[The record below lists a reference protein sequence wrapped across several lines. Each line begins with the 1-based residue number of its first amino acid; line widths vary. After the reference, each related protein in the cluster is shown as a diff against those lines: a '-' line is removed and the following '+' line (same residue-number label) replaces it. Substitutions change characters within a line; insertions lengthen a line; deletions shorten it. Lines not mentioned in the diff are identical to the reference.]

1 MENSLLEFYRELS
14 AKSEEIGK
22 LKAQLEMKD
31 KAIEGLEAMLSL
43 RGVTVTSVDTS
54 LTSSFP
60 SVEHSCKCGKEVV
73 ESAKVE
79 SAKTA
84 LSKLEETVSDIVT
97 TKPHRGRK
105 SNAEKKLATESTQES
120 SSAESTQES
129 SSAEKLGGG
138 SVFKD
143 FVPLET
149 SSVMSPHSQAY
160 LPPEKKA
167 SSNVLTVL

>member
-43 RGVTVTSVDTS
+43 RGATVTSVDTS

-79 SAKTA
+79 SAKAA
-84 LSKLEETVSDIVT
+84 LSKLEETVTDVVT

-105 SNAEKKLATESTQES
+105 SNAEKKLAT
-120 SSAESTQES
+120 ESTQES

-149 SSVMSPHSQAY
+149 SSVMSPNSQAY

>member
-43 RGVTVTSVDTS
+43 RGVTVTSVGAS

-79 SAKTA
+79 SAKAA

-97 TKPHRGRK
+97 TKPHRGHK
-105 SNAEKKLATESTQES
+105 SNAEKKLAT
-120 SSAESTQES
+120 ESTQES

>member
-60 SVEHSCKCGKEVV
+60 SIEHSCKCGKEVV

-120 SSAESTQES
+120 SSAE
-129 SSAEKLGGG
+129 KLGGG

-149 SSVMSPHSQAY
+149 SSVMSPSSHAY
-160 LPPEKKA
+160 LPPEKK
-167 SSNVLTVL
+167 SSSTVLTVL

>member
-97 TKPHRGRK
+97 TKPHRGHK
-105 SNAEKKLATESTQES
+105 SNAEKKLAT
-120 SSAESTQES
+120 ESTQES

>member
-43 RGVTVTSVDTS
+43 RGVAVTSVDTS

-79 SAKTA
+79 SAKAA
-84 LSKLEETVSDIVT
+84 LAKLEETVSDIVT
-97 TKPHRGRK
+97 TKPHRGHK
-105 SNAEKKLATESTQES
+105 SNAEKKLAT
-120 SSAESTQES
+120 ESTQES

-149 SSVMSPHSQAY
+149 SSVMSPNSQAY

>member
-79 SAKTA
+79 SAKAA
-84 LSKLEETVSDIVT
+84 LSKLEETVTDVVT

-105 SNAEKKLATESTQES
+105 SNAEKKLAT
-120 SSAESTQES
+120 ESTQES

>member
-43 RGVTVTSVDTS
+43 RGVAVTSVDTS

-60 SVEHSCKCGKEVV
+60 SIEHSCKCGKEVV

-97 TKPHRGRK
+97 TKPHRGHK
-105 SNAEKKLATESTQES
+105 SNAEKKLAT
-120 SSAESTQES
+120 ESTQES

-167 SSNVLTVL
+167 SSSILTVL

>member
-97 TKPHRGRK
+97 TKPHGGRK
-105 SNAEKKLATESTQES
+105 SNAEKKLAT
-120 SSAESTQES
+120 ESTQES

>member
-31 KAIEGLEAMLSL
+31 KAIEGLEAMISL
-43 RGVTVTSVDTS
+43 RGVTVTSVGAS

-120 SSAESTQES
+120 SSAE
-129 SSAEKLGGG
+129 KLGGG
-138 SVFKD
+138 FVCED

-149 SSVMSPHSQAY
+149 SSVMSPNSHAY

-167 SSNVLTVL
+167 SSSILTVL

>member
-79 SAKTA
+79 SAKAA
-84 LSKLEETVSDIVT
+84 LSKLEETVTDAVT
-97 TKPHRGRK
+97 TKSHRGRK
-105 SNAEKKLATESTQES
+105 SNAEKKLTT
-120 SSAESTQES
+120 ESTQES

-138 SVFKD
+138 FVFKD

-149 SSVMSPHSQAY
+149 SSVMSPNSQAY

>member
-120 SSAESTQES
+120 SSAE
-129 SSAEKLGGG
+129 KLGGG

>member
-79 SAKTA
+79 SAKAA
-84 LSKLEETVSDIVT
+84 LSKLEETVTDVVT

-120 SSAESTQES
+120 SSAE
-129 SSAEKLGGG
+129 KLGGG

-149 SSVMSPHSQAY
+149 SSVLSPSSHAY
-160 LPPEKKA
+160 LPPEKK
-167 SSNVLTVL
+167 SSSTVLTVL

>member
-22 LKAQLEMKD
+22 LKAQLEMKN

-120 SSAESTQES
+120 SSAE
-129 SSAEKLGGG
+129 KLGGG

>member
-43 RGVTVTSVDTS
+43 RGVTVRSVDTS

-79 SAKTA
+79 SAKAA
-84 LSKLEETVSDIVT
+84 LSKLEETVTDVVT

-120 SSAESTQES
+120 SSAE
-129 SSAEKLGGG
+129 KLGGG
-138 SVFKD
+138 FVFKD

-149 SSVMSPHSQAY
+149 SSVMSPNSHAY
-160 LPPEKKA
+160 LPPEKKT
-167 SSNVLTVL
+167 SSSILTVL

>member
-43 RGVTVTSVDTS
+43 RGVTVTSVGAS

-60 SVEHSCKCGKEVV
+60 SVEHSCKCGKEVVESAKV

-120 SSAESTQES
+120 SSAE
-129 SSAEKLGGG
+129 KLGGG

-149 SSVMSPHSQAY
+149 SSVMSPSSHAY
-160 LPPEKKA
+160 LPPEKK
-167 SSNVLTVL
+167 SSSTVLTVL

>member
-79 SAKTA
+79 SAKAA
-84 LSKLEETVSDIVT
+84 LSKLEETVTDVVT

-105 SNAEKKLATESTQES
+105 SNAEKKLAT
-120 SSAESTQES
+120 ESTQES

-149 SSVMSPHSQAY
+149 SSVMSPNSHAY

-167 SSNVLTVL
+167 SSSILTVL

>member
-1 MENSLLEFYRELS
+1 
-14 AKSEEIGK
+14 
-22 LKAQLEMKD
+22 MKD

-79 SAKTA
+79 SAKAA

-120 SSAESTQES
+120 SSAE
-129 SSAEKLGGG
+129 KLGGG

-149 SSVMSPHSQAY
+149 SSVMSPNAQEY

>member
-43 RGVTVTSVDTS
+43 RGVAVTSVDTS

-60 SVEHSCKCGKEVV
+60 SIEHSCKCGKEVV

-97 TKPHRGRK
+97 TKPHRGHK
-105 SNAEKKLATESTQES
+105 SNAEKKLAT
-120 SSAESTQES
+120 ESTQES

-149 SSVMSPHSQAY
+149 SSVMSPSSHAY
-160 LPPEKKA
+160 LPPEKK
-167 SSNVLTVL
+167 SSSTVLTVL

>member
-79 SAKTA
+79 SAKAA
-84 LSKLEETVSDIVT
+84 LSKLEETVADIDT
-97 TKPHRGRK
+97 TKPHRGHK
-105 SNAEKKLATESTQES
+105 SNAEKKLAT
-120 SSAESTQES
+120 ESTQES

-149 SSVMSPHSQAY
+149 SSVMSPNSQAY

>member
-79 SAKTA
+79 SAKAA

-105 SNAEKKLATESTQES
+105 SNAEKKLAT
-120 SSAESTQES
+120 ESTQES

-167 SSNVLTVL
+167 SSNALTVL

>member
-60 SVEHSCKCGKEVV
+60 SIEHSCKCGKEVV

-97 TKPHRGRK
+97 TKPHRGHK
-105 SNAEKKLATESTQES
+105 SNAEKKLAT
-120 SSAESTQES
+120 ESTQES

-149 SSVMSPHSQAY
+149 SSVMSPSSHAY
-160 LPPEKKA
+160 LPPEKK
-167 SSNVLTVL
+167 SSSTVLTVL

>member
-79 SAKTA
+79 SAKAA

-105 SNAEKKLATESTQES
+105 SNAEKKLAT
-120 SSAESTQES
+120 ESTQES

>member
-97 TKPHRGRK
+97 TKPHRGHK
-105 SNAEKKLATESTQES
+105 SNAEKKLAT
-120 SSAESTQES
+120 ESTQES

-149 SSVMSPHSQAY
+149 SSVMSPSSHAY
-160 LPPEKKA
+160 LPPEKK
-167 SSNVLTVL
+167 SSSTVLTVL

>member
-79 SAKTA
+79 SAKAA
-84 LSKLEETVSDIVT
+84 LSKLEETVADIVT
-97 TKPHRGRK
+97 TKPHRGHK
-105 SNAEKKLATESTQES
+105 SNAEKKLAT
-120 SSAESTQES
+120 ESTQES

-149 SSVMSPHSQAY
+149 SSVMSPNSQAY

>member
-43 RGVTVTSVDTS
+43 RGVTVTSVGAS

-97 TKPHRGRK
+97 AKPHRGHK
-105 SNAEKKLATESTQES
+105 SNAEKKLAT
-120 SSAESTQES
+120 ESTQES

-149 SSVMSPHSQAY
+149 SSVMSPSSHAY
-160 LPPEKKA
+160 LPPEKK
-167 SSNVLTVL
+167 SSSTVLTVL

>member
-120 SSAESTQES
+120 SSAE
-129 SSAEKLGGG
+129 KLGGG

-167 SSNVLTVL
+167 SSTVLTVL

>member
-97 TKPHRGRK
+97 SKPHRGHK
-105 SNAEKKLATESTQES
+105 SNAEKKLAT
-120 SSAESTQES
+120 ESTQES

-149 SSVMSPHSQAY
+149 SSVMSPSSHAY
-160 LPPEKKA
+160 LPPEKK
-167 SSNVLTVL
+167 SSSTVLTVL

>member
-43 RGVTVTSVDTS
+43 RGVTVTSVGAS

-73 ESAKVE
+73 ESAKVK

-120 SSAESTQES
+120 SSAE
-129 SSAEKLGGG
+129 KLGGG

-149 SSVMSPHSQAY
+149 SSVMSPSSHAY

-167 SSNVLTVL
+167 SSTVLTVL

>member
-84 LSKLEETVSDIVT
+84 VSKVEETVSDIVT

-105 SNAEKKLATESTQES
+105 SNAEKKLAT
-120 SSAESTQES
+120 ESTQES

>member
-43 RGVTVTSVDTS
+43 RGVAVTSVDTS
-54 LTSSFP
+54 LASSFP

-79 SAKTA
+79 SAKAA
-84 LSKLEETVSDIVT
+84 LSKLEETVTDVVT
-97 TKPHRGRK
+97 TKSHRGRK
-105 SNAEKKLATESTQES
+105 SNAEKKLAT
-120 SSAESTQES
+120 ESTQES

>member
-43 RGVTVTSVDTS
+43 RGVAVTPVDTS

-120 SSAESTQES
+120 SSAE
-129 SSAEKLGGG
+129 KLGGG

>member
-43 RGVTVTSVDTS
+43 RGVTVTSVGAS

-120 SSAESTQES
+120 SSAE
-129 SSAEKLGGG
+129 KLGGG

-149 SSVMSPHSQAY
+149 SSVMSPSSHAY
-160 LPPEKKA
+160 LPPEKK
-167 SSNVLTVL
+167 SSSTVLTVL

>member
-79 SAKTA
+79 SAKAA
-84 LSKLEETVSDIVT
+84 LSKLEETVTDVVT
-97 TKPHRGRK
+97 TKLHRGRK

-120 SSAESTQES
+120 N
-129 SSAEKLGGG
+129 SAEKLGGG
-138 SVFKD
+138 FVFKD

-149 SSVMSPHSQAY
+149 SSVMSPNSHAY
-160 LPPEKKA
+160 LPPEKK
-167 SSNVLTVL
+167 SSSSILTVL

>member
-84 LSKLEETVSDIVT
+84 LSKLEETVTDVVT

-105 SNAEKKLATESTQES
+105 SNAEKKLAT
-120 SSAESTQES
+120 ESTQES

>member
-43 RGVTVTSVDTS
+43 RGVTVTSVGAS

-97 TKPHRGRK
+97 TKPHKSHK
-105 SNAEKKLATESTQES
+105 SNAEKKLAT
-120 SSAESTQES
+120 ESTQES

-149 SSVMSPHSQAY
+149 SSVMSPSSHAY
-160 LPPEKKA
+160 LPPEKK
-167 SSNVLTVL
+167 SSSTVLTVL

>member
-97 TKPHRGRK
+97 TKSHRGRK
-105 SNAEKKLATESTQES
+105 SSAEKKLAT
-120 SSAESTQES
+120 ESTQES

-149 SSVMSPHSQAY
+149 SSVMSSNSQAY

>member
-43 RGVTVTSVDTS
+43 RGVTVTSVGAS

-84 LSKLEETVSDIVT
+84 LSKLEETVSDIAT

-105 SNAEKKLATESTQES
+105 SNAEKKLET
-120 SSAESTQES
+120 ESTQES

>member
-60 SVEHSCKCGKEVV
+60 SVEHSCKCGKEAV

-84 LSKLEETVSDIVT
+84 LSKLEETVTDVVT
-97 TKPHRGRK
+97 TKPHRGHK
-105 SNAEKKLATESTQES
+105 SNAEKKLAT
-120 SSAESTQES
+120 ESTQES

-149 SSVMSPHSQAY
+149 SSVMSPSSHAY
-160 LPPEKKA
+160 LPPEKK
-167 SSNVLTVL
+167 SSSTVLTVL

>member
-97 TKPHRGRK
+97 TKPHRGHK
-105 SNAEKKLATESTQES
+105 SNAEKKLAT
-120 SSAESTQES
+120 ESTQES

-149 SSVMSPHSQAY
+149 SSVMSPSSHAY
-160 LPPEKKA
+160 LPPEKK
-167 SSNVLTVL
+167 SSSTILTVL